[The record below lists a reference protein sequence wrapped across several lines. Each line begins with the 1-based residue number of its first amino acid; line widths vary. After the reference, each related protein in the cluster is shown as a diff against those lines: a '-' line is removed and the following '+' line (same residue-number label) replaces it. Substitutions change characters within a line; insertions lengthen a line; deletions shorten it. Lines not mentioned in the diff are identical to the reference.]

1 MEKSSYIIYLH
12 TRAILPAFLLSRQ
25 IYMVLESLPLLT
37 SWSSWNSTTIPPPHK
52 EVRLL
57 SRCLLAEI
65 ESILSSCFKNV
76 TSKVITTNKLET
88 KNYIFHLVLSLQ
100 REILYLFVYQNRV
113 SKMPYIF
120 YIQYGDTSNT
130 TIGHALAPFHT
141 IQLYIFEA
149 FSC

>member
-76 TSKVITTNKLET
+76 TSKVITTNKLKS
-88 KNYIFHLVLSLQ
+88 KNDIFHFVLSLQ
-100 REILYLFVYQNRV
+100 REILYLFVY
-113 SKMPYIF
+113 
-120 YIQYGDTSNT
+120 
-130 TIGHALAPFHT
+130 
-141 IQLYIFEA
+141 
-149 FSC
+149 